1 MLDDG
6 RRLEVLAAIGIDVYR
21 LRATDVGAPQPVVE
35 LPRVE
40 EAALPAG
47 RPRLVIA
54 CPGVVRRDARFARV
68 SAQIVRAL
76 GVSASAVRW
85 IETTAD
91 DSAPLPDVPAYLM
104 IGPTAARA
112 CSAHL
117 SLEQQNTATIAVSAE
132 GTEMFRDAV
141 ARRATWQALKP
152 LLRRLRAG

>member
-21 LRATDVGAPQPVVE
+21 LRAPAVAAAPVHSASQPADSPSDTV
-35 LPRVE
+35 
-40 EAALPAG
+40 AG
-47 RPRLVIA
+47 PRLAIA
-54 CPGVVRRDARFARV
+54 CSAAARREPGFARA
-68 SAQIVRAL
+68 SAHLVRAL
-76 GVSASAVRW
+76 GVPESAVCW
-85 IETTAD
+85 VETAGAA
-91 DSAPLPDVPAYLM
+91 SAPLPDVPAYLM

-152 LLRRLRAG
+152 LLRQLRAG